1 MHALFLILAV
11 RWAEAQ
17 PLTQNIIGIMYEVG
31 VAKAD
36 ITAFKLGVGMMGYG
50 MYFNIVKGVET
61 DLFARA
67 VVFRDK
73 TTGKKMALVNA
84 EICFITVAIKRG
96 VMKKLQRKHEE
107 LGFTEDAVMLT
118 AQHTHSAP
126 GGYSHFGLY
135 NMSIPGFVP
144 EVYQKVVDGIT
155 DAIVEACANLQPAT
169 IRIARGEIGLDKEV
183 AFNRSLDAYN
193 ANLDVKEKLTSDATN
208 LAVDRNMLMMR
219 FDDLEGNPIGC
230 WNWFGVHTTSLSN
243 DNHRICSDN
252 KGYAA
257 KFHEDK
263 VRKRKKDRFISVF
276 AQRKAGDVTPNWK
289 WDRKKKWTRGKFED
303 DFESA
308 KFNGNIQF
316 EHAHSLFK
324 SARANSDLPFQLD
337 CGLTYVDFRKVII
350 DREFAHGEEGAR
362 TGPACHG
369 VAFFEGTKEGPGMA
383 PAVGALARTLTRSIK
398 AYELAAAKFMKKDV
412 AEKIHIKYKAQGP
425 KDILIEAAERKI
437 LGTRDIKHLVV
448 PGWADPTIGAF
459 KKYYSNGSL
468 GEKPW
473 IPQVL
478 PIQIFVIG
486 TIAVAGIPAEI
497 TTIAGQRLENTL
509 LEVLADKGVT
519 EVVCSTYTNAYCGY
533 ITTFE
538 EYQLQLYEG
547 GHTVFGQHFLGG
559 IQTKFRQLALEMLKP
574 ERDRN
579 FVEDGRPAEFS
590 DEELQLRSFDIET
603 QKKLIQ
609 L

>member
-1 MHALFLILAV
+1 
-11 RWAEAQ
+11 
-17 PLTQNIIGIMYEVG
+17 MYEVG

-50 MYFNIVKGVET
+50 MYYNIVKGVET

-67 VVFRDK
+67 MVIRDT
-73 TTGKKMALVNA
+73 TTGKKVALVNA
-84 EICFITVAIKRG
+84 EICFITIAIKRG
-96 VMKKLQRKHEE
+96 VMKKLNRKHEH

-144 EVYQKVVDGIT
+144 EVYQKVVDGIVE
-155 DAIVEACANLQPAT
+155 AIVTAAENLQPAA
-169 IRIARGEIGLDKEV
+169 IKLSRGEVAADKEV
-183 AFNRSLDAYN
+183 AYNRSLDAYN
-193 ANLDVKEKLTSDATN
+193 ANPEVKTKLKKEETN
-208 LAVDRNMLMMR
+208 QAVDRNMLLMR
-219 FDDLEGNPIGC
+219 VDDLEGNPIAS

-257 KFHEDK
+257 KYHENK
-263 VRKRKKDRFISVF
+263 VRKRKKDKFISVF
-276 AQRKAGDVTPNWK
+276 AQRKTGDVTPNYK

-316 EHAHSLFK
+316 EHAHDLFK
-324 SARANSDLPFQLD
+324 SAKKQEELPLQID
-337 CGLTYVDFRKVII
+337 YALTYVDFRKVIV
-350 DREFAHGEEGAR
+350 DREFARGQEDAR

-369 VAFFEGTKEGPGMA
+369 VSFFEGTKEGPGMP
-383 PAVGALARTLTRSIK
+383 PAVGALARTLCRAQK
-398 AYELAAAKFMKKDV
+398 AYELAAAPFKPKDK
-412 AEKIHIKYKAQGP
+412 AERIHLKYLTQGP
-425 KDILIEAAERKI
+425 KDILVEADDRRI
-437 LGTRDIKHLVV
+437 LGTRDIKNLVV
-448 PGWADPTIGAF
+448 PAWADPAVGQF
-459 KKYYSNGSL
+459 KRFHANGSL

-478 PIQIFVIG
+478 PIQLVIIG
-486 TIAVAGIPAEI
+486 NLALAGIPAEI
-497 TTIAGQRLENTL
+497 TTIAGQRLENSL
-509 LEVLADKGVT
+509 LEILADRGVT

-533 ITTFE
+533 ITTYE

-547 GHTVFGQHFLGG
+547 GHTVFGQHFLGAV
-559 IQTKFRQLALEMLKP
+559 QTKFKGLALEILKP
-574 ERDRN
+574 ESDRHV
-579 FVEDGRPAEFS
+579 VEDGRPAEFTE
-590 DEELQLRSFDIET
+590 EELLLRSFDIET
-603 QKKLIQ
+603 QKRLIQ